1 MATVLPA
8 IDDAWAQWLGEQ
20 QMFFIATAPSGNAGH
35 VNCSPRGADTF
46 RILDAHTVMWGDR
59 TGSGTETISHLR
71 QNGRIV
77 LMFCAFT
84 GAPAILRLHGHG
96 EICYPHQ
103 PRYAELSG
111 HLPNVPGLR
120 AIIVVSL
127 TRIAKSCGMGVPN
140 YLFAGR
146 RESLDEWADKKSPA
160 ELLEYRQRK
169 NARSIDGLPAY
180 PTDAGTT

>member
-59 TGSGTETISHLR
+59 TGSGAETISHLR
-71 QNGRIV
+71 DNGRIV
-77 LMFCAFT
+77 LMFCAFS
-84 GAPAILRLHGHG
+84 GAPAILRLHGRG
-96 EICYPHQ
+96 EICYPSQ
-103 PRYAELSG
+103 PRYTELG
-111 HLPNVPGLR
+111 VHLPTVPGLR
-120 AIIVVSL
+120 AIIVVHV
-127 TRIAKSCGMGVPN
+127 TRITRSCGLNVPN

-146 RESLDEWADKKSPA
+146 REALDEWADKKSPA